1 MFIFI
6 HKKTVKKL
14 KKCPNT
20 EKSRYLSIQVAITII
35 VQNAL
40 HLQFDKN
47 VKCKRSVKF
56 LIEFCICSGV
66 MRLAS

>member
-1 MFIFI
+1 MQNKKLRSGSIKMFIFI

-47 VKCKRSVKF
+47 VN
-56 LIEFCICSGV
+56 GQ
-66 MRLAS
+66 